1 MKVSK
6 TEAKALRVVESY
18 LVVINAVLLVALIGT
33 WIGLEIGN
41 ML

>member
-33 WIGLEIGN
+33 WVGLEIGKY
-41 ML
+41 L